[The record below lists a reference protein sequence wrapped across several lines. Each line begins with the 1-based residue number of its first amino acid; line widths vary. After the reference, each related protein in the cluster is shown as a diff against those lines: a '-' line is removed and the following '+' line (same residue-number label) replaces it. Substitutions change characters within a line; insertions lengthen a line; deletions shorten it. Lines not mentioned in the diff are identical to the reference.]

1 MKKISERNE
10 RTESVRSLRDIP
22 ARLLAL
28 TLALQSYADGL
39 ACRRIM
45 ERLREKTPKP
55 ETKARKNKK

>member
-1 MKKISERNE
+1 MKIFQR
-10 RTESVRSLRDIP
+10 
-22 ARLLAL
+22 AGALAL

-45 ERLREKTPKP
+45 ELLREKTPKP

>member
-1 MKKISERNE
+1 MKQMLKRVCILAG
-10 RTESVRSLRDIP
+10 VL
-22 ARLLAL
+22 ALAL

-45 ERLREKTPKP
+45 ELLREKTPKP

>member
-1 MKKISERNE
+1 MKGFLHRDISLLLP
-10 RTESVRSLRDIP
+10 SLRIYGG
-22 ARLLAL
+22 LLAL

-45 ERLREKTPKP
+45 ELLREKTPKP